1 MFRSLSAHVTGD
13 SHGKECHPLAG
24 EPAQVT
30 DDRNNAKEQLM
41 KYLQHPT
48 RVVVMCAIGAIAV
61 AASVQQA
68 SAQGP
73 PRPVA
78 TVLGAEVTHLGVPL
92 ADHVMLVLSS
102 SGTESACGGSLGLRR
117 MSSDGSVEE
126 SEFVVP
132 AGRSLVVLDV
142 DAVIVAF
149 DATFRFPVGSS
160 VGASLVT
167 PSNINTGRFMAHTT
181 NGVLITVPNMNAVS
195 VSSALAAGVVFGPGQ
210 QVCMRAEV
218 RGFGG
223 GFFSDGRIENG
234 VVRGYL
240 R

>member
-1 MFRSLSAHVTGD
+1 MFRSLSAHVKGD

-73 PRPVA
+73 PRPVP

-102 SGTESACGGSLGLRR
+102 SVTESACGGSLGLRR

-149 DATFRFPVGSS
+149 DVTFRFPVGSS

-167 PSNINTGRFMAHTT
+167 PSNINTGLLHGAHDEWCADHRSGHER
-181 NGVLITVPNMNAVS
+181 GVGQFGSRRRSRLRTGPAGLHARR
-195 VSSALAAGVVFGPGQ
+195 SARLRRRLFAGRP
-210 QVCMRAEV
+210 
-218 RGFGG
+218 
-223 GFFSDGRIENG
+223 D
-234 VVRGYL
+234 
-240 R
+240 

>member
-1 MFRSLSAHVTGD
+1 
-13 SHGKECHPLAG
+13 
-24 EPAQVT
+24 
-30 DDRNNAKEQLM
+30 
-41 KYLQHPT
+41 
-48 RVVVMCAIGAIAV
+48 MCAICAIAV

-73 PRPVA
+73 PKPVP

-92 ADHVMLVLSS
+92 ADHVMLVLSRS
-102 SGTESACGGSLGLRR
+102 VTETACGDSLGLRR
-117 MSSDGSVEE
+117 MSSDGSVDE

-142 DAVIVAF
+142 DAVVVAF
-149 DATFRFPVGSS
+149 DASFRFPVGSS

-167 PSNINTGRFMAHTT
+167 PSNINTGVFMAHTT
-181 NGVLITVPNMNAVS
+181 NGVLITVPSMNAVS

-223 GFFSDGRIENG
+223 GFSPDGRIQNG